1 MIDNGHIPVA
11 PTPQIGSLLVAC
23 CRTIRGEHIR
33 GEHIHGEHIRGEH
46 IHGEHM
52 YDV

>member
-23 CRTIRGEHIR
+23 CRTIANTTLEDIVQLVLTA
-33 GEHIHGEHIRGEH
+33 HGPDKMERIT
-46 IHGEHM
+46 
-52 YDV
+52 

>member
-23 CRTIRGEHIR
+23 CRTIGSAVSQGLTKILSIEKCI
-33 GEHIHGEHIRGEH
+33 IF
-46 IHGEHM
+46 
-52 YDV
+52 